1 MSVIFFLILIGL
13 MLPVDSK
20 KKIRVALSN
29 LRVKNP
35 CFLHFMRCLDG
46 ELRGTNIDTLPDE
59 IFVINTIG
67 VGRGPVSKVS
77 AEVLCI
83 LFSGKTGE
91 GCVCEAADR
100 RLRVFVCWHPSA
112 PGSEV

>member
-13 MLPVDSK
+13 MLPVDFK
-20 KKIRVALSN
+20 KNMPCRPVEFKGQEPLLSSFHEMS
-29 LRVKNP
+29 R
-35 CFLHFMRCLDG
+35 
-46 ELRGTNIDTLPDE
+46 RGTSRHKHRHPTRRNLCYQHHW
-59 IFVINTIG
+59 

-77 AEVLCI
+77 VGVLSI